1 MNVLRIYIFP
11 STQKRNMYIYLLYTA
26 TGNKIVNEGKEQ
38 PHCDV
43 VPPVERQQGGGG
55 GGGGVRNGDGIF
67 LSYSG
72 IRGRT
77 INSSAP
83 VYWTVRVLQTRGDAS
98 DVWTSQTYIYTV
110 YNSFFKNKREYPK
123 RKKWR
128 KRNNRPSVCPRAMAR
143 SLSLKRERER
153 GVLVQH
159 AERRTWFVDFPSE
172 SFLQLAC
179 WGLWDDEEPSAP
191 LQYQSHLPRIFLPFS
206 FFYISYTS
214 SSLFFQTLLLLLV
227 LHSFFFTEFD
237 SKSSLFRMN
246 FATSV
251 LYVYSYVVAI
261 LADARA
267 KQLFILAGR
276 SSKSSSLWRVPYSRW
291 LACRLRNAAHTCRW
305 RRRRRQLKRRKSNSS
320 ETTAR
325 AFWSGKRKEIEEEE
339 EEWLL
344 FYRRKV
350 ATPSSYSSK
359 GRCKR
364 CLDAKMHASERM
376 SNSERARLT
385 EWAYEHVR
393 WENFVLLLL
402 LFVSVSVCVCL
413 CAVRKRRNE
422 ARECATHIFSEGNTF
437 IHIIQYV
444 YTRLC
449 TAAHSSPLL

>member
-1 MNVLRIYIFP
+1 MRNVGRD
-11 STQKRNMYIYLLYTA
+11 LLISHP
-26 TGNKIVNEGKEQ
+26 KV
-38 PHCDV
+38 
-43 VPPVERQQGGGG
+43 
-55 GGGGVRNGDGIF
+55 F
-67 LSYSG
+67 
-72 IRGRT
+72 
-77 INSSAP
+77 SSSHAGACGTTKSLAP
-83 VYWTVRVLQTRGDAS
+83 R
-98 DVWTSQTYIYTV
+98 
-110 YNSFFKNKREYPK
+110 YNIKVISRASFFH
-123 RKKWR
+123 
-128 KRNNRPSVCPRAMAR
+128 
-143 SLSLKRERER
+143 SLSSIYPTLA
-153 GVLVQH
+153 H
-159 AERRTWFVDFPSE
+159 PS
-172 SFLQLAC
+172 
-179 WGLWDDEEPSAP
+179 
-191 LQYQSHLPRIFLPFS
+191 
-206 FFYISYTS
+206 
-214 SSLFFQTLLLLLV
+214 FFQTLLLLLLV

-251 LYVYSYVVAI
+251 LYVYTYVVAI

-267 KQLFILAGR
+267 KQLFILTGR

-305 RRRRRQLKRRKSNSS
+305 RRRRQLKRRKSNSS

-325 AFWSGKRKEIEEEE
+325 AFWSGKRKEIEEEEE